1 MTTATKKEKAPVKP
15 KFIRFRTVE
24 GTVGGFVSDAFSEI
38 TSLGEEFREI
48 CDNTPDSLQNSD
60 PYSRRDDTAGQCE
73 GLSEPDVSN
82 DILSEISASYSADY
96 GKLYRGRISQSRAC
110 RASNAAS
117 AFSAAADAVRQWVE
131 DHPAVDE
138 DSTKAEKKEHE
149 KMLEEKGW
157 SADDF
162 AEAHDQADTL
172 ISECEDIEGEI
183 VNMEWPGMFG

>member
-1 MTTATKKEKAPVKP
+1 M
-15 KFIRFRTVE
+15 
-24 GTVGGFVSDAFSEI
+24 
-38 TSLGEEFREI
+38 
-48 CDNTPDSLQNSD
+48 
-60 PYSRRDDTAGQCE
+60 
-73 GLSEPDVSN
+73 
-82 DILSEISASYSADY
+82 
-96 GKLYRGRISQSRAC
+96 
-110 RASNAAS
+110 
-117 AFSAAADAVRQWVE
+117 
-131 DHPAVDE
+131 DE